1 MQMQTTKLIYS
12 VFSGTYYEVL
22 ESDVKLLDIG
32 QIPLTQKPSNSC
44 KKCNGRGYIG
54 RDIKT
59 YAYEVCN
66 CVRKKIDFDYLKSLM
81 PNNNAE

>member
-1 MQMQTTKLIYS
+1 MKLIYS

-22 ESDVKLLDIG
+22 EKDIKILDIG
-32 QIPLTQKPSNSC
+32 QIPLKEKPPNSC

-54 RDIKT
+54 RDIKN

-66 CVRKKIDFDYLKSLM
+66 CVRKKIDFDYIKTLM
-81 PNNNAE
+81 PNNTDLTNK